1 MRLNILIP
9 LLVVGLMF
17 GAASTFSDANA
28 HKPLVVN
35 ATNVNETTV
44 DIHWSHNNNAGNIT
58 AMPVDI
64 TRTPQGGTAVVI
76 VNNSTGGFTGA
87 NFICSTIVNCFFQ
100 DSSLKQGTVYSYTVC
115 HGDTRESG
123 CAAGAVN
130 TTNAAAADPIWVVT
144 KFTAPTGL
152 SVTPNDTSADL
163 VWGHDGK
170 GNMTA
175 LDGYQVQYKNLSA
188 GDTSWTTA
196 TSNSNST
203 SQSYSITGLSKS
215 TEYMFRI
222 FGMAESSHHLQVAQN
237 GTGTNSTLNASH
249 ENWNLIGTCACTF
262 TTLGDYDQ
270 VRGSA
275 PITTAVT
282 ASGASITG
290 GDLTVALLE
299 DMGWD
304 RILNVALYTNISGS
318 QTIEDSDTY
327 IIWNYFD
334 PVYVSDPHNYF
345 NDVSITTT
353 QTGVRTM
360 DISYDITWNKSLTKA
375 DAILETADFQSNKET
390 ITIADAWTSF
400 PITQVS
406 YETPEETPATN
417 TPETIM
423 TLFDGG
429 VMNHLLLGNNVDY
442 ALLSDKQ
449 YFVSDEVIDVSQDET
464 VVVQDEGGVKQLFED
479 ITLTKDD
486 VKVAHKYLNTLVIS
500 GTVHT
505 EFHQVGESVIF
516 SVTDPDGYVSEITAV
531 TTSDRTFKV
540 PIITEEFKSGTYQ
553 FQPSHNGLLAEP
565 ILIIFD

>member
-1 MRLNILIP
+1 
-9 LLVVGLMF
+9 MF
-17 GAASTFSDANA
+17 GAASNMVDFAPEAYA
-28 HKPLVVN
+28 HAPIVVN
-35 ATNVNETTV
+35 ATNVNETTA
-44 DIHWSHNNNAGNIT
+44 DIHWAHPNPMNGT
-58 AMPVDI
+58 YLPVDI
-64 TRTPQGGTAVVI
+64 DRTPQGGSATTI
-76 VNNSTGGFTGA
+76 LNNSTGGFTGA
-87 NFICSTIVNCFFQ
+87 AYSCDSAKTCFFR
-100 DSSLKQGTVYSYTVC
+100 DTGLSQGTVYSYTVC
-115 HGDTRESG
+115 HGDTRETG
-123 CAAGAVN
+123 CAAGAIN
-130 TTNAAAADPIWVVT
+130 TTNAAAADAIWVVS
-144 KFTAPTGL
+144 KFTAPGNFT
-152 SVTPNDTSADL
+152 VTPNDTSADL
-163 VWGHDGK
+163 AWDHWYT

-175 LDGYQVQYKNLSA
+175 LDGYQVQYKSITA
-188 GDTSWTTA
+188 GDTSWSTA

-203 SQSYSITGLSKS
+203 SQSYTITGLSQT
-215 TEYMFRI
+215 TEYMFRV
-222 FGMAESSHHLQVAQN
+222 FGMSDSSHHLQTSQN
-237 GTGTNSTLNASH
+237 GTGTNGTLNASQAD
-249 ENWNLIGTCACTF
+249 WNLQGSCGCTF
-262 TTLGDYDQ
+262 TTLGQPDE
-270 VRGSA
+270 VKASA
-275 PITTAVT
+275 PIATAVT
-282 ASGASITG
+282 SSGASITG
-290 GDLTVALLE
+290 GDLTVSLFE
-299 DMGWD
+299 DRGWD

-375 DAILETADFQSNKET
+375 DAILETADFQSNKE
-390 ITIADAWTSF
+390 IVTIADAWTSF
-400 PITQVS
+400 PVTQVS

-429 VMNHLLLGNNVDY
+429 VMNHLLLGNNIDY
-442 ALLSDKQ
+442 AILSDKQ

-486 VKVAHKYLNTLVIS
+486 VKVAHNYLNTLVIS

-531 TTSDRTFKV
+531 TTSDRIFKV

-553 FQPSHNGLLAEP
+553 FQPSHNGILAEP